1 MSSWLSTD
9 TRIEY
14 VPLLYDGQDVLV
26 NEGNGCD
33 YEEEA
38 ECEGADM
45 VARYVREHHEYCY
58 CVIQKR
64 VVPIWES

>member
-14 VPLLYDGQDVLV
+14 TPVLYDGQDVLIK
-26 NEGNGCD
+26 EGNGYD

-38 ECEGADM
+38 EREGADI
-45 VARYVREHHEYCY
+45 VARYVENHDEYCY

-64 VVPIWES
+64 IVPIWE